1 MNDNF
6 TYHPCNFNAVTE
18 GQTFFVTEGHNFTAH
33 SFRSSILI
41 FCYIQT
47 PEPNNS

>member
-18 GQTFFVTEGHNFTAH
+18 EHNIFLSCKDT
-33 SFRSSILI
+33 ILPSLL
-41 FCYIQT
+41 QLT
-47 PEPNNS
+47 VLEALL